1 MAEIEKVKIR
11 REERAIEKF
20 NEKKG
25 YNCVR
30 EMEQLEEAI
39 ELHIDLDWETPL
51 CVQYWEAVLV
61 VCEWE
66 LAEAR
71 KREAMEKARVR

>member
-1 MAEIEKVKIR
+1 MIGRRRKKNFIFIRVK
-11 REERAIEKF
+11 F
-20 NEKKG
+20 VFG
-25 YNCVR
+25 LGVR

>member
-1 MAEIEKVKIR
+1 MKAWKKRQIERMAEIEK
-11 REERAIEKF
+11 
-20 NEKKG
+20 G
-25 YNCVR
+25 LGVR